1 MILLSLVSSV
11 IFPNFLRSSVL
22 TPPATREGTRM
33 YDIVYRISLHLWGK
47 KNLAKHRKVRK

>member
-47 KNLAKHRKVRK
+47 KNLVKHRKVRK